1 MCAIT
6 ITFCQFWSTLV
17 SLESA
22 FNAEQENDLL
32 FAVTCTTEEIKIQMK
47 PMNEALV
54 IQATVEAAD
63 SDIHSASLVVM
74 VYWCIPK
81 PSSVMCVSC

>member
-1 MCAIT
+1 
-6 ITFCQFWSTLV
+6 
-17 SLESA
+17 
-22 FNAEQENDLL
+22 
-32 FAVTCTTEEIKIQMK
+32 
-47 PMNEALV
+47 MNEALV